1 MCPVPVCLDLRPQ
14 PWESPYILH
23 PSSIFFQP
31 RRWYTI
37 YINFLFIDNLFK
49 YIILY
54 LGKTGRKILVEALK
68 NWKFDYEERKSLT
81 NEDSII
87 VKIWNLKKKNG

>member
-1 MCPVPVCLDLRPQ
+1 MKF
-14 PWESPYILH
+14 
-23 PSSIFFQP
+23 IFY
-31 RRWYTI
+31 R
-37 YINFLFIDNLFK
+37 K